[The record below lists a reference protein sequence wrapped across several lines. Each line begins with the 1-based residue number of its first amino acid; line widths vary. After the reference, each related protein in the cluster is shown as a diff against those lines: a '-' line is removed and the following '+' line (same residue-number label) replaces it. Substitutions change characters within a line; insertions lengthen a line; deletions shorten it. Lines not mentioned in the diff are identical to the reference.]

1 MPSIVNSRE
10 KKKREKGRRTGPRLE
25 NVGCCCV
32 PPMQPAELHHHTSSE
47 TCFSFPS
54 DGQTDE
60 EGRTDVQEKERE
72 VPFWIW
78 CEGGLDSVDG
88 RDPKEK
94 KKRPAKFA
102 LKVKVSLCCCCCFFL
117 AFSLSLS
124 LFLSTKSC
132 CPVLSTHTQF
142 THRWKSMTLYII
154 EAKNK

>member
-124 LFLSTKSC
+124 L
-132 CPVLSTHTQF
+132 PVNKKLLPGSIYTHTVH
-142 THRWKSMTLYII
+142 TPMKIDDTIYYWSK
-154 EAKNK
+154 K